1 MEREVRVTD
10 PLDLELEDTELSDEI
25 ALVAE
30 LMAVASASETALSQ
44 SRIDGI
50 LLGLRHTA

>member
-1 MEREVRVTD
+1 MRVTD

-44 SRIDGI
+44 ARIDQA
-50 LLGLRHTA
+50 LLGLPHTT

>member
-1 MEREVRVTD
+1 MRVTD